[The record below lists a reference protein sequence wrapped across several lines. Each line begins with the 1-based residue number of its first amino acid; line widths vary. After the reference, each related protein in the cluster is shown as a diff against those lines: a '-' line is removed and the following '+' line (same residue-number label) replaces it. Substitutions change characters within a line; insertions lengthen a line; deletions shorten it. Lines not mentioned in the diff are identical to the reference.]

1 MENDGLTESI
11 KNKWLV
17 ILSELEKV
25 SRVAWLAYYDS
36 FPLKIENNVLV
47 VGVSDRSKRMMA
59 SEEKHLNNFRK
70 ILLAEMNLDL
80 SIEILFIED
89 EKLVEKIKNSIV
101 IIPQTKINEAKTS
114 APIAKM
120 KEDKSVTP
128 KINKASIKNMG
139 AGKPRNEIFSPG
151 MIILTGVI
159 VFGILF
165 NIAMSLSNFIGDFS
179 TGGGGSSYS
188 GASNDSTESVPTQE
202 TICKNLKS
210 DINSYESRMNQINKD
225 FKDSNAN
232 IAKSDESFGEALQE
246 IPGLNSI
253 WSDYQ
258 LWIKYTSEY
267 KLILQENSY
276 EAKEDEI
283 SIYLNNIIE
292 ALSARIKLT
301 QMQPSPEKGD
311 LSDKLIGLD
320 RDSFRAQSEINKIC
334 DSPLF
339 PG

>member
-1 MENDGLTESI
+1 MEKADVTEFIRNNWSA
-11 KNKWLV
+11 

-25 SRVAWLAYYDS
+25 SRVAWLAYFGS

-47 VGVSDRSKRMMA
+47 VGVLDKSKVFMA
-59 SEEKHLNNFRK
+59 SEEKHLNNLRK
-70 ILLAEMNLDL
+70 TLLTATNLDYL
-80 SIEILFIED
+80 IEIQVIED
-89 EKLVEKIKNSIV
+89 EKLISIIKDRFLYIPLVGVEAVKS
-101 IIPQTKINEAKTS
+101 S
-114 APIAKM
+114 AP
-120 KEDKSVTP
+120 EL
-128 KINKASIKNMG
+128 INKEIKSSSPNIN
-139 AGKPRNEIFSPG
+139 KPIIKAEGVRKTRNEIFSPG
-151 MIILTGVI
+151 VIIFLVI
-159 VFGILF
+159 AGFGMLMAIVMG
-165 NIAMSLSNFIGDFS
+165 MSD
-179 TGGGGSSYS
+179 GGGTSYSGGSSYS
-188 GASNDSTESVPTQE
+188 TNSGPTQE

-210 DINSYESRMNQINKD
+210 DLNSYESRMNQINKD

-232 IAKSDESFGEALQE
+232 IAKNDESFGEALQE
-246 IPGLNSI
+246 IPGLNSV
-253 WSDYQ
+253 WSDDQ
-258 LWIKYTSEY
+258 LWIKYKSEY

-283 SIYLNNIIE
+283 SSYLNNIIE

-301 QMQPSPEKGD
+301 QMQPSPAKGD